1 MSKLPK
7 SFIILELIPSSRI
20 NGDLIEVNAL
30 RISDKKII
38 DRLNIRLDR
47 DKVLNPDLLDM
58 TSYDK
63 ENFQYFDSKDKIE
76 KELKSFVKRTPIY
89 HIFDGYTNNYLEYLS
104 NKKHDILEVLNMKYH
119 FDIIDEI
126 INKYKIEPTKYL
138 VDIFYEAMIFNEDK

>member
-47 DKVLNPDLLDM
+47 DKVLNPDL
-58 TSYDK
+58 
-63 ENFQYFDSKDKIE
+63 F
-76 KELKSFVKRTPIY
+76 
-89 HIFDGYTNNYLEYLS
+89 
-104 NKKHDILEVLNMKYH
+104 
-119 FDIIDEI
+119 
-126 INKYKIEPTKYL
+126 
-138 VDIFYEAMIFNEDK
+138 